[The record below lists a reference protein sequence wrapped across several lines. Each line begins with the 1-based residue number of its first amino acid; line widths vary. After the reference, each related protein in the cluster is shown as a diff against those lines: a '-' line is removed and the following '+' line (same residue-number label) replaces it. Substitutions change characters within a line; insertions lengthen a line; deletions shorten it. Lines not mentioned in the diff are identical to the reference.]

1 MRKKLPIWLS
11 EWTFQDKKKSI
22 RKAERVI
29 VKGEP
34 NDIINNDMLIN
45 RALTKLK
52 GLRKNHTF
60 KPINVELLMLLG
72 YRPDE
77 TRQNTTFKETD

>member
-60 KPINVELLMLLG
+60 KPINVELLMQLG
-72 YRPDE
+72 NGTDE

>member
-1 MRKKLPIWLS
+1 
-11 EWTFQDKKKSI
+11 
-22 RKAERVI
+22 
-29 VKGEP
+29 
-34 NDIINNDMLIN
+34 MLIN

-60 KPINVELLMLLG
+60 KPINVELLMQLG
-72 YRPDE
+72 YGPDE

>member
-60 KPINVELLMLLG
+60 KPINVELLMQLG
-72 YRPDE
+72 YGPDE